1 MRDGS
6 DKTVSQLDF
15 VKMKIVVLTSRTAG
29 NHNEIEAEGSH
40 SQTCTFQMP
49 LTAVRKPDAIGN
61 GGNEREEIFKKT
73 ILVIK
78 VNKMVSPTS
87 EVTVEMK
94 RSRYS

>member
-1 MRDGS
+1 
-6 DKTVSQLDF
+6 
-15 VKMKIVVLTSRTAG
+15 MKIVVLTSRTVG

-40 SQTCTFQMP
+40 SQTRTFQMP
-49 LTAVRKPDAIGN
+49 LTAVRKLDAIGN

-73 ILVIK
+73 IQVVK

-94 RSRYS
+94 RSRLIHERFKAKINRNR